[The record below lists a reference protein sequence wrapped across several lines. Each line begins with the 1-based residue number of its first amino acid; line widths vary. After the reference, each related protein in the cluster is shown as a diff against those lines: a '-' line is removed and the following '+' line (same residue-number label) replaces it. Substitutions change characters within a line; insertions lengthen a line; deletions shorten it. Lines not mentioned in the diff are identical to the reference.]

1 MHRFMMCYRVSTSST
16 TVATKRSASV
26 LDAEQNDD
34 DDATQELVDLK
45 STIKVFVSPLLFRSP
60 LDLPNHNTVPSFF
73 YSVFVFEVRKVEEPQ
88 PRELGGPHQHPLAPA
103 LELRRAMAR
112 PS

>member
-1 MHRFMMCYRVSTSST
+1 MHRFMMCYRVSTSFT

-45 STIKVFVSPLLFRSP
+45 STIKVHVPPL
-60 LDLPNHNTVPSFF
+60 
-73 YSVFVFEVRKVEEPQ
+73 
-88 PRELGGPHQHPLAPA
+88 
-103 LELRRAMAR
+103 
-112 PS
+112 